1 MMEASALDFKQLN
14 YFVTVYKT
22 ANFTSTASQ
31 LHISQ
36 QGIVKIHTKSG
47 TGTWLSSLFKGSQSL
62 AAYFLWRFILYSGS
76 SFDKRIPEYINN
88 TKQCKKEGPSFKN
101 RIFCQ
106 HSGFLKPHRSFYMA
120 LESASSRSSDRNI
133 KRNRLCL

>member
-1 MMEASALDFKQLN
+1 MLNSSITLSLYIKQ
-14 YFVTVYKT
+14 
-22 ANFTSTASQ
+22 Q
-31 LHISQ
+31 ILHLLPVNCIFPSRDCQ
-36 QGIVKIHTKSG
+36 IHTKSG

-88 TKQCKKEGPSFKN
+88 TKQCKKEGLSFKN